1 MKLLKG
7 KYKIRNRIM
16 VAFLAVTMLLT
27 LVPTGQMQ
35 VYAAGEGK
43 VNVDSFTVK
52 VNGEPLENVTE
63 IKEGDQVLILCDWSL
78 DDSDKTVDTYK
89 VDLSSMLS
97 DLKLVA
103 ETPATVFDSELGAVG
118 TVTIDENGVATYV
131 FTDEEFLGRTNRTG
145 SFTYDGVV
153 TAASTKNSNGKDIL
167 SGTGTAKEDVKEYA
181 DAEVS
186 ELNVYKSRPSRA
198 VRENGK
204 LYQTFEVNLRADK
217 GIVSEITLE
226 DITGSGLTNLS
237 ELQIKTVNGSNVGVT
252 EGTTYSNMADLNAAL
267 QRAVLADCE
276 SITISYKLEVD
287 DSIYTETNNMGK
299 FGNIVKACY
308 KDNQGNGKEKESNL
322 VYADANGPE
331 MSKTAT
337 AYDETTGVIT
347 WKVTIKLNDYLEDF
361 KNSTKSIEDYITDIV
376 ETPGTG
382 LNAAVKL
389 RGITEEAEGI
399 YSIVYTTSVTDDYK
413 RRLEYGSYT
422 FSNTVSAKVGNTN
435 VSASATKTAGTN
447 NWISKSFLFFDRT
460 TRTLTWDVTLNI
472 PNGVSNVELT
482 DFVQETTKHVVQPSV
497 SYYGAVIA
505 KAQDDDGSLVIL
517 ESSIVKT
524 WESSG
529 QGYKLGLTDDFVQ
542 NNAGRPVMLTFI
554 TKIPDD
560 FDWTKQTEF
569 TNKVRLTYTDAV
581 LGDQS
586 QDAEATWKDE
596 NKQSAVIT
604 KKATPDGTKDSIAY
618 EVRVDLSE
626 IGNLTTGETITLT
639 DTLPDLMKF
648 NDDATAKLVYVYQ
661 NYEDTN
667 QGDVAITASDV
678 ADANARNFGF
688 TVTDKMVAAVADGLA
703 ASSWYKPTVVISYMA
718 SIADEK
724 SFIMAG
730 NTENITNSVTGK
742 KGETSLGTAT
752 ATAALTPKDVVSKDS
767 LYTADTAPDIQ
778 YTIDIN
784 PNALTLSST
793 GKLTAQDAL
802 GTALTYNEDT
812 ILLKEIDGSN
822 EMTLTKGTDYTVT
835 FTSDKKGMTLVVP
848 DGKHLKLTYSA
859 KLNLKTYTDSSKNES
874 LTEENSKNTFSLFGF
889 SSKQTKGE
897 TSYNQVAYTP
907 KGSETGSVTIKKF
920 WMDEGTYTA
929 LAGSVFKVVRAT
941 YDADTGKMVDGA
953 VIKDNIEV
961 GVDGTI
967 TVENLRKDWIYA
979 LYETKA
985 KDGYAR
991 RTDPYYF
998 IIDDDNSVTLPS
1010 GITIEKFVNNENVL
1024 EYENRLEAVL
1034 YITKTVENEDWDNVK
1049 NDITFTVKK
1058 GDLVI
1063 ATVNGADMTKNGGVY
1078 VAAINQLEVGE
1089 YTVTETIAA
1098 GGKTPKTVTYKVGV
1112 KAAKTGQKATGIIL
1126 LEDSY
1131 NTVAFT
1137 NTYTAK
1143 TGEIE
1148 ITKKFGGTELPTDF
1162 ESVTLTVE
1170 NEAGTVV
1177 GTKTLA
1183 EIRSAEEAGTE
1194 GYSVTGS
1201 GTGAVYTWT
1210 LKDLPYGKYTVTET
1224 VTASTGYQCTAKYQI
1239 NATAE
1244 KDYDSTAKPEVTVGD
1259 VAQKVSFTNTYTK
1272 LQDGLEITKTVTGD
1286 LNWEQVKNTISFKI
1300 TDEDGDE
1307 ITGSPVAGTAFTETA
1322 PGSGIY
1328 HYVVSGLTV
1337 GKTYTVTEVLTGED
1351 AAYTR
1356 TTTYLISFT
1365 YSMIHGTG
1373 ETAICIYK
1381 EAHVAIGFDNNYTAK
1396 TGEIEITKKFGGTE
1410 LPTDFESVTLTVENE
1425 AGTVVGTKTLAE
1437 IRSAAKAGTEGY
1449 SVTGSGVGTVY
1460 TWTLKNL
1467 PYGKYTI
1474 TETVTASTGYQCTAK
1489 YQVNATAEKNYD
1501 GTAKPEVTVGASAQK
1516 VSFTNTYTK
1525 LQGGLDIIKR
1535 VHGDL
1540 KWEQVKNTISFKI
1553 TDEDGNEIPGSP
1565 VAGTAFTET
1574 APDSG
1579 IYYYEINGLTVGK
1592 SYTVTEVLN
1601 GEDETYSRTTT
1612 YIAAMRGNGET
1623 AVSVPVQDSMY
1634 SVVSFDNTYTKKT
1647 GKIVITQ
1654 TILENVD
1661 KAKAEAAISFKV
1673 TRTADGTSKT
1683 YKLSD
1688 FTYDTAGKIWTL
1700 ELGAAPGGYQ
1710 VEETRNAVGGF
1721 TLKKVRYEVDA
1732 SGKVDGSLASI
1743 YVGDGASAKVAFEN
1757 TYEKKTTTP
1766 SNPTTPPVTPAT
1778 PPSLQLPELTSTDL
1792 GTPGTGDNSI
1802 LALFENTYEKK
1813 TTISFNPTT
1822 SFNLTTPPVTPT
1834 TFPSPQPPEPTS
1846 TDSETP
1852 DTGDN
1857 SNLALWFIL
1866 FAVSGMGLAVLA
1878 VSYKKNKKKQ

>member
-7 KYKIRNRIM
+7 KHKIRNRIM

-97 DLKLVA
+97 DLKLAA
-103 ETPATVFDSELGAVG
+103 ETPATVYDSELGAVG

-131 FTDEEFLGRTNRTG
+131 FTNEEFLGRTNRTG

-181 DAEVS
+181 DADVKYYADADVS
-186 ELNVYKSRPSRA
+186 ELNVYKSIPSSA

-217 GIVSEITLE
+217 GIVSEITLD

-237 ELQIKTVNGSNVGVT
+237 ELKIKTVNGSNVGVT
-252 EGTTYSNMADLNAAL
+252 EGTTYGNMADLNAVL
-267 QRAVLADCE
+267 QGAVLEDGE
-276 SITISYKLEVD
+276 SITISYRMEVD
-287 DSIYTETNNMGK
+287 TTIYTETDNMGK
-299 FGNIVKACY
+299 FANIMEAYY
-308 KDNQGNGKEKESNL
+308 KDNQGNGKKKESNW
-322 VYADANGPE
+322 VCADAKGPE

-347 WKVTIKLNDYLEDF
+347 WKITIKLNDYLEDF
-361 KNSTKSIEDYITDIV
+361 KNSGKSIEDYITDIV

-382 LNAAVKL
+382 LNAAVPVS
-389 RGITEEAEGI
+389 GITEEAEGI

-422 FSNTVSAKVGNTN
+422 FSNTVSAKVGNKD
-435 VSASATKTAGTN
+435 VSASATKTADTN
-447 NWISKSFLFFDRT
+447 NWIYKPFTSFDRT

-497 SYYGAVIA
+497 SYYGTVIA

-517 ESSIVKT
+517 DSGIVKT

-542 NNAGRPVMLTFI
+542 NNAWQLVTFTFT

-586 QDAEATWKDE
+586 QETEATWKDE
-596 NKQSAVIT
+596 NKQSVVIT

-626 IGNLTTGETITLT
+626 IANLTTGETITLT

-678 ADANARNFGF
+678 ADANARNFSF
-688 TVTDKMVAAVADGLA
+688 TVTDKMVAAVADGSA
-703 ASSWYKPTVVISYMA
+703 ASSWYKPTVVISYTA

-752 ATAALTPKDVVSKDS
+752 ATTALTPKDVVSKDS

-812 ILLKEIDGSN
+812 IVLKEIDGSN
-822 EMTLTKGTDYTVT
+822 EMTLTKGTDYTVA
-835 FTSDKKGMTLVVP
+835 FTSDKKGMTLAVP

-907 KGSETGSVTIKKF
+907 KGSETGSVTIKKY
-920 WMDEGTYTA
+920 WTDNGTYTA
-929 LAGSVFKVVRAT
+929 LAGSVFKIVRAA

-967 TVENLRKDWIYA
+967 TVKNLRKDWIYA

-998 IIDDDNSVTLPS
+998 IIDDDDSVTLPS
-1010 GITIEKFVNNENVL
+1010 GITIEKFVNDENVL
-1024 EYENRLEAVL
+1024 EYENQLEAVL

-1058 GDLVI
+1058 DDLVI

-1078 VAAINQLEVGE
+1078 VAAINQLEAGE

-1112 KAAKTGQKATGIIL
+1112 EAAKTGQEATGIIL
-1126 LEDSY
+1126 LADSY

-1137 NTYTAK
+1137 NTYEKK
-1143 TGEIE
+1143 TG
-1148 ITKKFGGTELPTDF
+1148 
-1162 ESVTLTVE
+1162 
-1170 NEAGTVV
+1170 
-1177 GTKTLA
+1177 
-1183 EIRSAEEAGTE
+1183 
-1194 GYSVTGS
+1194 
-1201 GTGAVYTWT
+1201 
-1210 LKDLPYGKYTVTET
+1210 
-1224 VTASTGYQCTAKYQI
+1224 
-1239 NATAE
+1239 
-1244 KDYDSTAKPEVTVGD
+1244 
-1259 VAQKVSFTNTYTK
+1259 
-1272 LQDGLEITKTVTGD
+1272 GLDIIKRVHGD
-1286 LNWEQVKNTISFKI
+1286 LTWEQVKNTISFKI
-1300 TDEDGDE
+1300 TD
-1307 ITGSPVAGTAFTETA
+1307 
-1322 PGSGIY
+1322 
-1328 HYVVSGLTV
+1328 
-1337 GKTYTVTEVLTGED
+1337 K
-1351 AAYTR
+1351 
-1356 TTTYLISFT
+1356 
-1365 YSMIHGTG
+1365 
-1373 ETAICIYK
+1373 
-1381 EAHVAIGFDNNYTAK
+1381 
-1396 TGEIEITKKFGGTE
+1396 
-1410 LPTDFESVTLTVENE
+1410 
-1425 AGTVVGTKTLAE
+1425 
-1437 IRSAAKAGTEGY
+1437 
-1449 SVTGSGVGTVY
+1449 
-1460 TWTLKNL
+1460 
-1467 PYGKYTI
+1467 
-1474 TETVTASTGYQCTAK
+1474 
-1489 YQVNATAEKNYD
+1489 
-1501 GTAKPEVTVGASAQK
+1501 
-1516 VSFTNTYTK
+1516 
-1525 LQGGLDIIKR
+1525 
-1535 VHGDL
+1535 
-1540 KWEQVKNTISFKI
+1540 
-1553 TDEDGNEIPGSP
+1553 DGNEIPGSP

-1634 SVVSFDNTYTKKT
+1634 SVVTFDNTYTKKT

-1654 TILENVD
+1654 TVLGNVD

-1721 TLKKVRYEVDA
+1721 NLKKVRYEVDA

-1743 YVGDGASAKVAFEN
+1743 YVGDGTSAKVAFEN

-1834 TFPSPQPPEPTS
+1834 TAPSPQPPEPTS
-1846 TDSETP
+1846 TDPGTP